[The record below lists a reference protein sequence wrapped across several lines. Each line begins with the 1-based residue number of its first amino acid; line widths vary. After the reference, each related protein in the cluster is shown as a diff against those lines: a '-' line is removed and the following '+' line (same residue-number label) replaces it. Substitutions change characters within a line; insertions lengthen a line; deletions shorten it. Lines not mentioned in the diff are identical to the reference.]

1 MVPCQLAD
9 DRTSTTAA
17 ARPYLVALCRS
28 ADLHCAPLGFQS
40 SVPLSEL
47 EGQVLGDPSASGLVT
62 ILYAHRRRESAPLML
77 RGRTRGRTLL
87 ERFTATQ
94 YLPDFYYAR
103 DACRIRTDAALVEG
117 QGSLAA
123 RRRHRISTHETAA
136 PTSSCAAQWCA
147 WYPMRVSIPRHQPE
161 KLTCFHYT
169 NGTSGCFSNPV
180 T

>member
-77 RGRTRGRTLL
+77 RGPSRDRTCHA
-87 ERFTATQ
+87 EAK
-94 YLPDFYYAR
+94 
-103 DACRIRTDAALVEG
+103 AL
-117 QGSLAA
+117 QAL
-123 RRRHRISTHETAA
+123 
-136 PTSSCAAQWCA
+136 
-147 WYPMRVSIPRHQPE
+147 
-161 KLTCFHYT
+161 
-169 NGTSGCFSNPV
+169 
-180 T
+180 